1 MAVTI
6 INKHSETAGAV
17 PTAANLQLGEIAVNL
32 ADKKWFIKKADGT
45 VVCLNQLTVLDG
57 GEITIPG
64 TATRL
69 QTHSS
74 DNLVTHAGLYIAAE
88 QS

>member
-6 INKHSETAGAV
+6 IHKHSNSAGAV
-17 PTAANLQLGEIAVNL
+17 PTAAELLVGEIAVNA
-32 ADKKWFIKKADGT
+32 ADKKWFTKTAAGT
-45 VVCLNQLTVLDG
+45 IICLNILKAIDG

-74 DNLVTHAGLYIAAE
+74 DNLVTHEGLYIAAE
-88 QS
+88 

>member
-1 MAVTI
+1 MPAAVTLLH
-6 INKHSETAGAV
+6 KKSETPGAV
-17 PTAANLQLGEIAVNL
+17 PTAAQLTPGEIAINL
-32 ADKKWFIKKADGT
+32 ADKKWFTKTTAGT
-45 VVCLNQLTVLDG
+45 VVCLNFLTVLDG

-74 DNLVTHAGLYIAAE
+74 DNLITHAGLYIAAE
-88 QS
+88 